1 MKMSDSLQNSHCQGA
16 EERAALDGALNALGL
31 DKKITYYSTYAVLKQ
46 KVSKIPHAVLGVDV
60 DASQP
65 EIRAAFKRKVMRFHP
80 DKNYGATERESS
92 INKVVYEFVT
102 EAWGE
107 LKEPEKR
114 GGWIAMA
121 GLVKKVALVKLV

>member
-1 MKMSDSLQNSHCQGA
+1 MSDSLQNSHCQGA
-16 EERAALDGALNALGL
+16 EERAALDGALNNALGL
-31 DKKITYYSTYAVLKQ
+31 DKKITCYSTYAVLKQ

-65 EIRAAFKRKVMRFHP
+65 EMRAAFKRKVMRFHP

-102 EAWGE
+102 ETWEE

-114 GGWIAMA
+114 GG
-121 GLVKKVALVKLV
+121 